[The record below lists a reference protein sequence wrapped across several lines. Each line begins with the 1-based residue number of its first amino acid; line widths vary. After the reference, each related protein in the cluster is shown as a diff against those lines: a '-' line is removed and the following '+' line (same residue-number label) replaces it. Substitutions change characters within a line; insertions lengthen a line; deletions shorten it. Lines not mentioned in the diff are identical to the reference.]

1 MDIKIEVK
9 NLEELVKR
17 FEKAPAWTQRH
28 LKSGLEQALE
38 LTAENARQSISYKQK
53 SGNLERSV
61 KTEIIDIGA
70 LKGRVWLNPDT
81 TMTDKGVS
89 YGVFLH
95 EGTGIFGKG
104 RGRYFVRPV
113 NWKAMRWVGSDGKHW
128 FSKGHW
134 INGIKPNP
142 FIYIGAEK
150 SRAEINAIFQRQVD
164 KAIRAS
170 TGSGRIMV

>member
-1 MDIKIEVK
+1 MELKIEVK
-9 NLEELVKR
+9 NIDELVKR
-17 FEKAPAWTQRH
+17 FEKAPEWTRRN
-28 LKSGLEQALE
+28 LKSALEQSLKLA
-38 LTAENARQSISYKQK
+38 AENARKSITYKQK
-53 SGNLERSV
+53 TGNLERSIE
-61 KTEIIDIGA
+61 TQILDINT
-70 LKGRVWLNPDT
+70 LRGRVWLNPDT

-104 RGRYFVRPV
+104 KGRFFVKPV

-134 INGIKPNP
+134 INGVKPNP

-164 KAIRAS
+164 RAIRAS
-170 TGSGRIMV
+170 AGSGRIMV